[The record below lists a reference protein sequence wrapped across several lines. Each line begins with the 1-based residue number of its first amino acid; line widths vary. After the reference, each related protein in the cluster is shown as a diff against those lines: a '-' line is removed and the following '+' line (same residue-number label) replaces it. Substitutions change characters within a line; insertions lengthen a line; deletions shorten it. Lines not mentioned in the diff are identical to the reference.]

1 MPRNPLDDVD
11 WDALRRYQ
19 KLIYLVPLIALVA
32 FGALTSY
39 YIVQPEEEA
48 VIKRFGRVVAQREPG
63 LHFKLPFGIDTAQMV
78 PTARVLKQEFG
89 FGTVGIDG
97 RANYRKDQ
105 QHRDESLMLTGDLKV
120 IDVEWVVQYRVSDPD
135 KFLHQVR
142 EPEET
147 LRDISE

>member
-1 MPRNPLDDVD
+1 M
-11 WDALRRYQ
+11 
-19 KLIYLVPLIALVA
+19 
-32 FGALTSY
+32 
-39 YIVQPEEEA
+39 
-48 VIKRFGRVVAQREPG
+48 
-63 LHFKLPFGIDTAQMV
+63 
-78 PTARVLKQEFG
+78 
-89 FGTVGIDG
+89 GIDG
-97 RANYRKDQ
+97 RTNYRKDQ